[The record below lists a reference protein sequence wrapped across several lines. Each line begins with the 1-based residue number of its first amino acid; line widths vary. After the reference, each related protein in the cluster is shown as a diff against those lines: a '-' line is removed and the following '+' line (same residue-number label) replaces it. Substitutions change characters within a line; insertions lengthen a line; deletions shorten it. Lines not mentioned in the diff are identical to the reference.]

1 VRRAATEQNWYLL
14 TLAIALAL
22 GGIALLYSASQ
33 TATGTDAAY
42 WQFQLIWLF
51 VALVV
56 YAVIGVV
63 PMRWIEKITR
73 PAYALSLVV
82 LVAVLA
88 FPAISGARSWI
99 RFGALGFQP
108 SEFAKIATILVVAQW
123 AARLKTPPHGLAAL
137 VVPAFLVGIP
147 AALTLLQPDL
157 GTAIVYVL
165 LLAALCFWAGSP
177 PVVVFLLLSPLV
189 SVLLTFSLSLWSL
202 YARARGWFLLRP
214 PVPRGSTSGPRICS
228 HGDRRP
234 PLWNQLTDTR
244 RTASSSC
251 SRRAIRAARVWNDP
265 VEGRDRIRGWFGKG
279 FLEALRNDSPLP
291 ERHTDFIFSVLGE
304 ELGFLGVLVAF
315 ALLGM
320 LLLEGVRIADRN
332 PDPYASTVAFGL
344 VALIDHLAINTAMTG
359 MLPITDCRFRSCR
372 RAGRSSWCASPRWRC
387 AHLDRAHAGQ
397 TLSRRPYQALQ
408 EIRGIVDA
416 V

>member
-1 VRRAATEQNWYLL
+1 MPRATEQNWYLL
-14 TLAIALAL
+14 TLAVALAL

-56 YAVIGVV
+56 YAVIGIL

-73 PAYALSLVV
+73 PAYALSLVM

-99 RFGALGFQP
+99 RFGAVGFQP

-123 AARLKTPPHGLAAL
+123 AARLKTPPHGLTSL
-137 VVPAFLVGIP
+137 VAPAFLVGIP

-165 LLAALCFWAGSP
+165 LLAALCFWAGTP

-189 SVLLTFSLSLWSL
+189 SVLLTFSLPLWSL
-202 YARARGWFLLRP
+202 YVLALGGLLFLLRP
-214 PVPRGSTSGPRICS
+214 PRSTWLYVGATNLLMGIVAL
-228 HGDRRP
+228 
-234 PLWNQLTDTR
+234 PLWNQLAGYQKERLLIFLQPESDPR
-244 RTASSSC
+244 GAGWNVIQSKV
-251 SRRAIRAARVWNDP
+251 AI
-265 VEGRDRIRGWFGKG
+265 GSGGWFGKG
-279 FLEALRNDSPLP
+279 FLEGTQKRLAFLP

-315 ALLGM
+315 ALFGM
-320 LLLEGVRIADRN
+320 LLLEGVRIAERN
-332 PDPYASTVAFGL
+332 PDPFASTVAFGL
-344 VALIDHLAINTAMTG
+344 VALIASHLAINTAMTVG
-359 MLPITDCRFRSCR
+359 MMPITGLPLPFVSKGGSFLVVCFAAVALWRKIWIERMPAR
-372 RAGRSSWCASPRWRC
+372 R
-387 AHLDRAHAGQ
+387 
-397 TLSRRPYQALQ
+397 
-408 EIRGIVDA
+408 
-416 V
+416 

>member
-1 VRRAATEQNWYLL
+1 VRRATEQNWYLL
-14 TLAIALAL
+14 TLAVTLAL

-56 YAVIGVV
+56 YAVIGVL

-73 PAYALSLVV
+73 PAYALSLVM

-99 RFGALGFQP
+99 RFGAVGFQP

-123 AARLKTPPHGLAAL
+123 VARLKTPPHGLTAL
-137 VVPAFLVGIP
+137 VAPALLVGIP
-147 AALTLLQPDL
+147 ATLTLLQPDL

-165 LLAALCFWAGSP
+165 LLAALCFWAGTP

-189 SVLLTFSLSLWSL
+189 SVLLTFSLPLWSL
-202 YARARGWFLLRP
+202 YVLALGGLLFLLRP
-214 PVPRGSTSGPRICS
+214 PRSTWLYVGATNLLMGIVAL
-228 HGDRRP
+228 
-234 PLWNQLTDTR
+234 PLWNQLAGYQKERLLIFLQPESDPR
-244 RTASSSC
+244 GAGWNVIQSKV
-251 SRRAIRAARVWNDP
+251 AI
-265 VEGRDRIRGWFGKG
+265 GSGGWFGKG
-279 FLEALRNDSPLP
+279 FLEGTQKRLAFLP

-315 ALLGM
+315 ALFGM
-320 LLLEGVRIADRN
+320 LLLEGVRIAERN

-344 VALIDHLAINTAMTG
+344 VALIASHLAINTAMTVG
-359 MLPITDCRFRSCR
+359 MMPITGLPLPFVSKGGSFLVVCFAAVALWRKIWIERMPAR
-372 RAGRSSWCASPRWRC
+372 R
-387 AHLDRAHAGQ
+387 
-397 TLSRRPYQALQ
+397 
-408 EIRGIVDA
+408 
-416 V
+416 

>member
-1 VRRAATEQNWYLL
+1 MRRATEQNWYLL
-14 TLAIALAL
+14 TLAVTLAL

-56 YAVIGVV
+56 YAVIGVL

-73 PAYALSLVV
+73 PAYALSLVM

-99 RFGALGFQP
+99 RFGAVGFQP

-123 AARLKTPPHGLAAL
+123 VARLKAPPHGLTAL
-137 VVPAFLVGIP
+137 VAPALLVGIP
-147 AALTLLQPDL
+147 ATLTLLQPDL

-165 LLAALCFWAGSP
+165 LLAALCFWAGTP

-189 SVLLTFSLSLWSL
+189 SVLLTFSLPLWSL
-202 YARARGWFLLRP
+202 YVLALGGLLFLLRP
-214 PVPRGSTSGPRICS
+214 PRSTWLYVGATNLLMGIVAL
-228 HGDRRP
+228 
-234 PLWNQLTDTR
+234 PLWNQLAGYQKDR
-244 RTASSSC
+244 LLIFLQPESDPRGAGWNVIQSKV
-251 SRRAIRAARVWNDP
+251 AI
-265 VEGRDRIRGWFGKG
+265 GSGGWFGKG
-279 FLEALRNDSPLP
+279 FLEGTQKRLAFLP

-315 ALLGM
+315 ALFGM
-320 LLLEGVRIADRN
+320 LLLEGVRIAERN

-344 VALIDHLAINTAMTG
+344 VALIASHLAINTAMTVG
-359 MLPITDCRFRSCR
+359 MMPITGLPLPFVSKGGSFLVVCFAAVALWRKIWIERMPAR
-372 RAGRSSWCASPRWRC
+372 R
-387 AHLDRAHAGQ
+387 
-397 TLSRRPYQALQ
+397 
-408 EIRGIVDA
+408 
-416 V
+416 

>member
-1 VRRAATEQNWYLL
+1 MRRAATEQNWYLL
-14 TLAIALAL
+14 ALAVALAL

-33 TATGTDAAY
+33 TATGANAEY

-56 YAVIGVV
+56 YAVIGIV
-63 PMRWIEKITR
+63 PMRWIEKISR
-73 PAYALSLVV
+73 PAYVLSLAM

-123 AARLKTPPHGLAAL
+123 ASRLKTPPHGLTAL
-137 VVPAFLVGIP
+137 VTPSLLVGIP

-165 LLAALCFWAGSP
+165 LLAALCFWAGTP

-189 SVLLTFSLSLWSL
+189 SVLLTFSLPLWSL
-202 YARARGWFLLRP
+202 YVLALGGLLFVLRP
-214 PVPRGSTSGPRICS
+214 PRSTWLYVGASNLLMGIVAL
-228 HGDRRP
+228 
-234 PLWNQLTDTR
+234 PLWNQLAGYQKDR
-244 RTASSSC
+244 LLIFLQPESDPRGAGWNVIQSKV
-251 SRRAIRAARVWNDP
+251 AI
-265 VEGRDRIRGWFGKG
+265 GSGGWFGKG
-279 FLEALRNDSPLP
+279 FLEGTQKRLAFLP

-315 ALLGM
+315 ALFGM
-320 LLLEGVRIADRN
+320 LLLEGIRIAERN

-344 VALIDHLAINTAMTG
+344 VALIASHVAINTAMTVG
-359 MLPITDCRFRSCR
+359 MMPITGLPLPFVSKGGSFLVVCFAAVALWRKIWIERMPAR
-372 RAGRSSWCASPRWRC
+372 R
-387 AHLDRAHAGQ
+387 
-397 TLSRRPYQALQ
+397 
-408 EIRGIVDA
+408 
-416 V
+416 